1 MTWLASLLNGLFD
14 LLLRPFGGAP
24 WAGLAVVSALA
35 GVAMLW
41 LFKLTTNQDL
51 LARRRRELTGGLY
64 ELSLYQDSLAVMAR
78 LQARLLAANLRYLLV
93 SLPALLVLLPL
104 ALLTVVQLD
113 ARFQRRAL
121 RAGEEILVTARY
133 AEGASPDRLA
143 LAPAAGLAVA
153 AGPVRDRAE
162 RTVWWRVRAERD
174 APAEFAVVDG
184 AGRYEKRLVP
194 DGALGRLSASRVA
207 AGWRHVLLHPA
218 ESPLPGGAVVTELKA
233 ELPARGADRF
243 GMPGWLWGFCL
254 FSIAGG
260 LAVKGLFKVEI

>member
-1 MTWLASLLNGLFD
+1 MTWFASLLNGLFD
-14 LLLRPFGGAP
+14 LLLRPFGAAP

-78 LQARLLAANLRYLLV
+78 LQARLLVANLRYLLV

-104 ALLTVVQLD
+104 ALLVIVQLD
-113 ARFQRRAL
+113 ARYQHRAL

-133 AEGASPDRLA
+133 APDAAPDRLVIE
-143 LAPAAGLAVA
+143 PGPGLAVA
-153 AGPVRDRAE
+153 AGPVRDRAG
-162 RTVWWRVRAERD
+162 RAVWWRVRAERD
-174 APAEFAVVDG
+174 APAALAVSDG
-184 AGRYEKRLVP
+184 AGRWEKRLAP
-194 DGALGRLSASRVA
+194 DRALGRLGSDRVA
-207 AGWRHVLLHPA
+207 SGWRHVLLHPA
-218 ESPLPGGAVVTELKA
+218 ESPLPAGAAITGIRA
-233 ELPARGADRF
+233 ELPARGRNRL
-243 GMPGWLWGFCL
+243 GMPDWLWGFCL

>member
-1 MTWLASLLNGLFD
+1 VTWLASLLNGLFD

-24 WAGLAVVSALA
+24 WAGLAVVSALT

-41 LFKLTTNQDL
+41 LFKVATNQAL
-51 LARRRRELTGGLY
+51 LARRRRELTGHLY
-64 ELSLYQDSLAVMAR
+64 ELGLYQDSLAVMAR
-78 LQARLLAANLRYLLV
+78 LQARLLAANLRYLLA

-104 ALLTVVQLD
+104 ALLTIVQLD

-121 RAGEEILVTARY
+121 HTGEEVLVAARY
-133 AEGASPDRLA
+133 AEGASPERLA
-143 LAPAAGLAVA
+143 LAPAAGLAVT
-153 AGPVRDRAE
+153 AGPVRDRAA

-174 APAEFAVVDG
+174 APAGFAVIDG
-184 AGRYEKRLVP
+184 EERYEKRLSP
-194 DGALGRLSASRVA
+194 DGALGRLAANRVA
-207 AGWRHVLLHPA
+207 AGWRHALLHPA
-218 ESPLPGGAVVTELKA
+218 EPPLPGGAAVAELRA
-233 ELPARGADRF
+233 ELPARGPDRF